1 MRTRVVILKRG
12 VLVLFL
18 VNMSSSGGSE
28 SDVEQQD
35 IDDSEPV
42 PAEHLSEDEGEGIK
56 LCLTTLDM

>member
-35 IDDSEPV
+35 IDDSEAV

-56 LCLTTLDM
+56 LCLTLDM

>member
-42 PAEHLSEDEGEGIK
+42 PVEHLSEDEGEGIK
-56 LCLTTLDM
+56 LCLTR